1 MTNLYDANYVARY
14 FDELGEREW
23 TRLVDSP
30 ADEIKLYIHSHYLEK
45 HIEQGSLV
53 LDVGAG
59 PGRFTQLLVSLGA
72 TVVVADISAQQ
83 IDLNKRFAAELNFAH
98 GVKEWRQL
106 DICDMS
112 AFPNEMFDAVV
123 CYGNPLG
130 YVFEKRNEAFTEAL
144 RVLRRGGRAF
154 FSVASLWGS
163 LHELLPAV
171 LTIDPAKNAEIV
183 RTGDVYFDDSDGLR
197 HRSHLFRAGEFQEF
211 LERRREISILDL
223 STSNCVSAV
232 WGEKLKDIRAD
243 SARWS
248 ELLGMELEACRQPGC
263 LDIGTNLLAVIA
275 KNT

>member
-1 MTNLYDANYVARY
+1 MVN
-14 FDELGEREW
+14 
-23 TRLVDSP
+23 SP

-45 HIEQGSLV
+45 HIEPGSLV

-83 IDLNKRFAAELNFAH
+83 IELNKRFAAELNFAH

-112 AFPNEMFDAVV
+112 TFADELFDAVV

-130 YVFEKRNEAFTEAL
+130 YVFE
-144 RVLRRGGRAF
+144 
-154 FSVASLWGS
+154 SLWGS

-183 RTGDVYFDDSDGLR
+183 RVGGHRQKHVMYFR
-197 HRSHLFRAGEFQEF
+197 IET
-211 LERRREISILDL
+211 
-223 STSNCVSAV
+223 TSVS
-232 WGEKLKDIRAD
+232 LC
-243 SARWS
+243 
-248 ELLGMELEACRQPGC
+248 LCGC
-263 LDIGTNLLAVIA
+263 LCENFP
-275 KNT
+275 

>member
-1 MTNLYDANYVARY
+1 MTNLYDANYVAWY

-23 TRLVDSP
+23 TRLVNSP

-45 HIEQGSLV
+45 HIEPGSLV

-83 IDLNKRFAAELNFAH
+83 IELNKRFAAELNFAH

-130 YVFEKRNEAFTEAL
+130 YVFEKRNEAFTERL
-144 RVLRRGGRAF
+144 SQKPRNVFQDRNNLCV
-154 FSVASLWGS
+154 SVSLWLS
-163 LHELLPAV
+163 LRKFS
-171 LTIDPAKNAEIV
+171 LTTE
-183 RTGDVYFDDSDGLR
+183 TQR
-197 HRSHLFRAGEFQEF
+197 HRGCKR
-211 LERRREISILDL
+211 ER
-223 STSNCVSAV
+223 
-232 WGEKLKDIRAD
+232 
-243 SARWS
+243 
-248 ELLGMELEACRQPGC
+248 
-263 LDIGTNLLAVIA
+263 
-275 KNT
+275 

>member
-1 MTNLYDANYVARY
+1 MTNLYDANYVAWY

-23 TRLVDSP
+23 TRLVNSP

-45 HIEQGSLV
+45 HIEPGSLV

-83 IDLNKRFAAELNFAH
+83 IELNKRFAAELNFAH

-112 AFPNEMFDAVV
+112 TFADELFDAVV

-130 YVFEKRNEAFTEAL
+130 YVFE
-144 RVLRRGGRAF
+144 
-154 FSVASLWGS
+154 SLWGS

-171 LTIDPAKNAEIV
+171 LTIDPAKNAEIIRV
-183 RTGDVYFDDSDGLR
+183 GGYRKKTVMYFRIEKPPCLCVSVVV
-197 HRSHLFRAGEFQEF
+197 FM
-211 LERRREISILDL
+211 EIS
-223 STSNCVSAV
+223 
-232 WGEKLKDIRAD
+232 
-243 SARWS
+243 
-248 ELLGMELEACRQPGC
+248 
-263 LDIGTNLLAVIA
+263 
-275 KNT
+275 